1 MLRYTTQLRSMTGGR
16 GYFTME
22 EDHYEVVPANI
33 TQEIVA
39 QRLKELA
46 AKKEE

>member
-22 EDHYEVVPANI
+22 FDHYEVVPSHLA
-33 TQEIVA
+33 QEVIA
-39 QRLKELA
+39 AHAKE
-46 AKKEE
+46 KKEE